1 MMILHFS
8 WKEIFENKR
17 TIILK
22 EAKRKFEEIE
32 KKLKTKKVLLDILIN
47 LSKKQKNRWRRWS
60 MWLVVDF
67 IKLKYEKDKII
78 LKRLKRNIW
87 RTDMKLIISP
97 SWCYRIRSFVRLSP
111 NNLSSIFRFW
121 NLNLI
126 NFFECKID
134 FWFRL
139 NFLIPYQKSK
149 RESNYFFEDEE
160 KNAFIQ
166 FGRFSFSEMDNIK
179 TPIRLFITRVI
190 HSLYQI
196 IPYKYIKNQLFQI
209 T

>member
-1 MMILHFS
+1 M
-8 WKEIFENKR
+8 
-17 TIILK
+17 
-22 EAKRKFEEIE
+22 
-32 KKLKTKKVLLDILIN
+32 
-47 LSKKQKNRWRRWS
+47 
-60 MWLVVDF
+60 VVDF
-67 IKLKYEKDKII
+67 IKLKYEKDKIT
-78 LKRLKRNIW
+78 LKKLKRNIL
-87 RTDMKLIISP
+87 RTDIKLIISP
-97 SWCYRIRSFVRLSP
+97 SWWFRSFVRLSP
-111 NNLSSIFRFW
+111 SNISSIFRFW

-126 NFFECKID
+126 NFFECKIV
-134 FWFRL
+134 FWLWL

-166 FGRFSFSEMDNIK
+166 FGRFSFSEIDNIK

>member
-1 MMILHFS
+1 
-8 WKEIFENKR
+8 
-17 TIILK
+17 
-22 EAKRKFEEIE
+22 
-32 KKLKTKKVLLDILIN
+32 
-47 LSKKQKNRWRRWS
+47 
-60 MWLVVDF
+60 LVVDF
-67 IKLKYEKDKII
+67 IKLKYEKDKIT
-78 LKRLKRNIW
+78 LKKLKRNIL
-87 RTDMKLIISP
+87 RTDIKLIISP
-97 SWCYRIRSFVRLSP
+97 SWWFRSFVRLSP
-111 NNLSSIFRFW
+111 SNISSIFRFW

-126 NFFECKID
+126 NFFECKIV
-134 FWFRL
+134 FWLWL

-166 FGRFSFSEMDNIK
+166 FGRFSFSEIDNIK